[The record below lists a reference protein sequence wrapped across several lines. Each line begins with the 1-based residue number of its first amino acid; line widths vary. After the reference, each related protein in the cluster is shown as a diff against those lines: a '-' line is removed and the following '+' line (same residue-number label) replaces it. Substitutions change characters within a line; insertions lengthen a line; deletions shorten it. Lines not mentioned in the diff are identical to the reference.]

1 MKSISAVIGKIIAIM
16 YHNNVVNTHKSNL
29 KMIEMAIFPATGG
42 IVLIF
47 AIDAKSEDFPGIRK
61 VFCCGKIP
69 IKTSKKSKI
78 AQKIFGGP
86 CFSGPGGSI
95 GPPVPVTWEPLKQ

>member
-1 MKSISAVIGKIIAIM
+1 MQDSFLMAKFSSSCTNLEIYTYVEKNAFLSGMIIAFL
-16 YHNNVVNTHKSNL
+16 HQT
-29 KMIEMAIFPATGG
+29 
-42 IVLIF
+42 VLIF

>member
-1 MKSISAVIGKIIAIM
+1 M
-16 YHNNVVNTHKSNL
+16 
-29 KMIEMAIFPATGG
+29 
-42 IVLIF
+42 LIF

-78 AQKIFGGP
+78 AQKIFGEP
-86 CFSGPGGSI
+86 CFAGPGRPF
-95 GPPVPVTWEPLKQ
+95 GPPAPVT